1 MSLKTEL
8 LEIIEGKNRGLL
20 ATETDNVKILTAVE
34 KLEDHNPNLDPLNNL
49 SLVNGDWRLLYT
61 TSRSILGLNNIP
73 LVQLGEIYQCI
84 RTGTNKIYN
93 LAEIKGLPF
102 LEGLVSVAANLE
114 IVSTKRVNVKFERSI
129 IGLQKILGYV
139 SPENFINKIEAGKY
153 FLPLDFNFGVFN
165 NKNPQGW
172 LEITYLDENLRIS
185 RGNEGNVFILER
197 FLSKN

>member
-20 ATETDNVKILTAVE
+20 ATETDNVRILTAVE

-49 SLVNGDWRLLYT
+49 SLINGDWRLLYT

-73 LVQLGEIYQCI
+73 LLQLGEIYQCI

-93 LAEIKGLPF
+93 LAEINGLPF
-102 LEGLVSVAANLE
+102 LEGLVSVAASIE
-114 IVSTKRVNVKFERSI
+114 IVSAKRVNVKFERSI
-129 IGLQKILGYV
+129 IGLRKILGYI
-139 SPENFINKIEAGKY
+139 SPEDFIDKIEAGKY
-153 FLPLDFNFGVFN
+153 FLPLDFNLGIFN

-197 FLSKN
+197 F

>member
-8 LEIIEGKNRGLL
+8 LDVIKDKNRGLL
-20 ATETDNVKILTAVE
+20 TTEIDNVKILTAVE

-61 TSRSILGLNNIP
+61 SSRSILGLNNIP
-73 LVQLGEIYQCI
+73 LLQLGEIYQCI

-102 LEGLVSVAANLE
+102 LEGLVSVTANVE
-114 IVSTKRVNVKFERSI
+114 IVSAKRVNVKFERSI

-139 SPENFINKIEAGKY
+139 SPQDFINKIEAGKY
-153 FLPLDFNFGVFN
+153 FLPLDFNFGIFN
-165 NKNPQGW
+165 NRNPQGW

-185 RGNEGNVFILER
+185 RGNEGNIFILER
-197 FLSKN
+197 F

>member
-20 ATETDNVKILTAVE
+20 ATETDNVRILTAVE

-73 LVQLGEIYQCI
+73 LLQLGEIYQCI
-84 RTGTNKIYN
+84 RTETNKIYN
-93 LAEIKGLPF
+93 LAEINGLPF
-102 LEGLVSVAANLE
+102 LEGLVSVAANIE
-114 IVSTKRVNVKFERSI
+114 IVSAKRVNVKFERSI
-129 IGLQKILGYV
+129 IGLRKILGYV
-139 SPENFINKIEAGKY
+139 SPEDFINKIEAGKY
-153 FLPLDFNFGVFN
+153 FLPLDINLGIFN

-172 LEITYLDENLRIS
+172 LEITYLDENLRIG

-197 FLSKN
+197 F